1 MATLP
6 EGLWLSECW
15 ADFSSVFSIAH
26 EEYICWNPIFVFS
39 LDSSLKQCN
48 SEVKLSAVILKWGLR
63 VVGMVVCKVFR
74 TSLVSAWCNVQT
86 LEFVLT
92 SYLKESSISQ
102 GLRCF
107 VVVVHLLHTHLS
119 FFVVFTF
126 LFLLFFFN
134 TWRIYNPFKKESDL
148 NFPFPTH

>member
-107 VVVVHLLHTHLS
+107 VVVHLLHTHLS
-119 FFVVFTF
+119 FFVVFLTHGEF
-126 LFLLFFFN
+126 ITHLRKNLILISLSPH
-134 TWRIYNPFKKESDL
+134 TKK
-148 NFPFPTH
+148 

>member
-1 MATLP
+1 
-6 EGLWLSECW
+6 
-15 ADFSSVFSIAH
+15 
-26 EEYICWNPIFVFS
+26 
-39 LDSSLKQCN
+39 
-48 SEVKLSAVILKWGLR
+48 
-63 VVGMVVCKVFR
+63 MVVCKVFR

-119 FFVVFTF
+119 FFVVF
-126 LFLLFFFN
+126 FN
-134 TWRIYNPFKKESDL
+134 TWRIDNPFKKESDL